1 MSVSERC
8 HQISVNLSPINSF
21 ELGFLGKKQLHRLV
35 IDKPNE
41 FAINTPK
48 LSQDLLRTVS
58 VAHLIAPYFPEIIET
73 NFGIEYR
80 EFIDELY
87 KFYGYKT
94 PTFRTSD
101 ERVKIL
107 YKTKDKE
114 DFSQISHAN
123 AHSGGLDSVFRI
135 VNNLINKESV
145 LAVHL
150 QNLNCRGASN
160 EASAS
165 SQQCQEWG
173 VPFENIKLINSTE
186 STNFDTMR
194 TRDMFLALVVGISAY
209 KYGVKDVL
217 IEGGMSDDPSQCQFT
232 EYTKAWE
239 MFNKMIESTGLNL
252 EVKGVDPGD
261 IETIG
266 EILKFEKELGI
277 EILPLIQNCFSSP
290 HQVGNNRRKWERETP
305 VLAESSSYH
314 WCGSCYK
321 CRRMSL
327 GRIYY
332 ADPKLGNISQNEIN
346 FFVRDTYQWMK
357 NYPHNAVLVSDSF
370 KDHLESLNR

>member
-1 MSVSERC
+1 MSGV
-8 HQISVNLSPINSF
+8 
-21 ELGFLGKKQLHRLV
+21 
-35 IDKPNE
+35 
-41 FAINTPK
+41 
-48 LSQDLLRTVS
+48 
-58 VAHLIAPYFPEIIET
+58 
-73 NFGIEYR
+73 
-80 EFIDELY
+80 
-87 KFYGYKT
+87 
-94 PTFRTSD
+94 
-101 ERVKIL
+101 
-107 YKTKDKE
+107 
-114 DFSQISHAN
+114 
-123 AHSGGLDSVFRI
+123 
-135 VNNLINKESV
+135 
-145 LAVHL
+145 
-150 QNLNCRGASN
+150 
-160 EASAS
+160 
-165 SQQCQEWG
+165 G

>member
-8 HQISVNLSPINSF
+8 HQISVNLSPKNSF
-21 ELGFLGKKQLHRLV
+21 ELGFLGKKQHHRLV
-35 IDKPNE
+35 IAEPNE

-58 VAHLIAPYFPEIIET
+58 LAHLIAPYFPEIIET

-87 KFYGYKT
+87 KFYGYKE
-94 PTFRTSD
+94 PILRNSE

-107 YKTKDKE
+107 YRTKDE
-114 DFSQISHAN
+114 ESFSKISHAN

-135 VNNLINKESV
+135 VKHWTNNESV

-165 SQQCQEWG
+165 SRQCQEWG
-173 VPFENIKLINSTE
+173 VPFENVKLINSSE

-217 IEGGMSDDPSQCQFT
+217 IEGGMLNDPSKCQFT

-252 EVKGVDPGD
+252 EVKGIDPGD

-266 EILKFEKELGI
+266 EILKFERELGI
-277 EILPLIQNCFSSP
+277 EILPLIQNCFSSS

-305 VLAESSSYH
+305 RLAESSSYH

-321 CRRMSL
+321 CRRMTL
-327 GRIYY
+327 GRICY

-346 FFVRDTYQWMK
+346 FFVRDTYEWMK

-370 KDHLESLNR
+370 KYHLESLKK

>member
-58 VAHLIAPYFPEIIET
+58 VAHLITPYFPEIIET